1 MNEFFIFH
9 RVTRFNPFEWDKDEN
24 RERTTSENKFI
35 KRYKWLNSYLET
47 LYERLHKLKKLFMD
61 LIVCRIDDRYRD
73 SVYYRTIN
81 ITLFRL
87 LDNYKCLRYTGM
99 IHRCSVSKR
108 LMYERLLLFYCSL
121 YRFTRGI

>member
-1 MNEFFIFH
+1 
-9 RVTRFNPFEWDKDEN
+9 
-24 RERTTSENKFI
+24 
-35 KRYKWLNSYLET
+35 
-47 LYERLHKLKKLFMD
+47 MD

-99 IHRCSVSKR
+99 IHRCSVSKG

-121 YRFTRGI
+121 YRKCLQEEFNRGMYRDNYMWKYSSSVYRHVF